1 MWAQAPKP
9 RLVVVV
15 SYDQYR
21 GDYPPQFARFASSR
35 GFERIRREG
44 TVFAN
49 AAYNH
54 ASLMTGPGHATILS
68 GMYPYRN
75 GIVANNFCDARLQ
88 RCLYCAEDTS
98 HGLSAATML
107 VPTLGDRLRR
117 LDPRHK
123 NVGIALKDRAAIL
136 MAGMSATTALW
147 FDEAAGGFT
156 TSSAYRKPAWLPGL
170 NTRLP
175 FTAYQGRTWRA
186 GLADSL
192 DPAIDDVMGEGTM
205 SSGRRSF
212 PHRMPM
218 ASDSEQYVADFVRSP
233 YSVEYLF
240 AAAVETIRRDALG
253 ADSIADVLAIGVST
267 TDFLGHTFGPD
278 SREVQE
284 LYRACDTIL
293 ASFIDALDTLVG
305 RTHYVLVVT
314 SDHGVA
320 PIPEVIRNAAEAQGT
335 TIDAGRIRQ
344 ATLRRA
350 VDSALTHRY
359 GGPDSF
365 WVERILEPALYLDT
379 ALCQRR
385 NIDIDSAAAYAAAA
399 LLALQGMEAALPSAQ
414 LSQDVCP
421 EGLSLEH
428 FARIKRSFRPDR
440 CGHVVLF
447 PKRYWIFGST
457 PATHG
462 TYHDY
467 DRSVPLMFFG
477 GGVGHSTV
485 NDAASPVDIAPTL
498 GRLLGLSELF
508 ASDEADG
515 VAWPLVN
522 NENGSSLE
530 KDEPS
535 DVD

>member
-1 MWAQAPKP
+1 M
-9 RLVVVV
+9 VVI

-21 GDYPPQFARFASSR
+21 GDYPTQFARFASSR
-35 GFERIRREG
+35 GFERLRREG

-68 GMYPYRN
+68 GAYPYRN
-75 GIVANNFCDARLQ
+75 GIVANNFCDSRLQ

-107 VPTLGDRLRR
+107 VPTLGDRLRT

-136 MAGMSATTALW
+136 MAGQSATTALW

-156 TSSAYRKPAWLPGL
+156 TSTAYRKPSWLPGL
-170 NTRLP
+170 NARLP
-175 FTAYQGRTWRA
+175 FTVYQGRTWRA

-192 DPAIDDVMGEGTM
+192 DPAADDIVGEGSM
-205 SSGRRSF
+205 SSGRRTF
-212 PHRMPM
+212 PHRLPM
-218 ASDSEQYVADFVRSP
+218 ASESERYVADFVRSP

-293 ASFIDALDTLVG
+293 ASFIDALDTIVG
-305 RTHYVLVVT
+305 RSQYVLVVT

-320 PIPEVIRNAAEAQGT
+320 PIPEVIRNAAAAQGT
-335 TIDAGRIRQ
+335 TVDAGRLRQ

-350 VDSALTHRY
+350 VDSALTQRY
-359 GGPDSF
+359 GGPDSS
-365 WVERILEPALYLDT
+365 WVAYILEPALYLDT

-385 NIDIDSAAAYAAAA
+385 NIDVDSAAACAAAA
-399 LLALQGMEAALPSAQ
+399 LLALHGIEAALPSAL

-421 EGLSLEH
+421 NDLPREH
-428 FARIKRSFRPDR
+428 FARIRRSFRPDR

-447 PKRYWIFGST
+447 PKRYWIMGST

-477 GGVGHSTV
+477 AGVDSSV
-485 NDAASPVDIAPTL
+485 VRNAASPVDIAPTL
-498 GRLLGLSELF
+498 ARLLGLPTLF
-508 ASDEADG
+508 ANDDTDG
-515 VAWPLVN
+515 VAWPLVSKK
-522 NENGSSLE
+522 NGSPLK

-535 DVD
+535 DVE